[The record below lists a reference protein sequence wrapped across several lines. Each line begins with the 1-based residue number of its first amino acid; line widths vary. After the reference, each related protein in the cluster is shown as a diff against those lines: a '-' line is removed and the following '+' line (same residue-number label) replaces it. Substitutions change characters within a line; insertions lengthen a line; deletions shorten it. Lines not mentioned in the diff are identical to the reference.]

1 MPFFYYY
8 DPYYWMI
15 LVPAMLIALLAQLNV
30 SSTFNRY
37 SRMAS
42 RRGFTGA
49 QAAEAVLRA
58 HGIQNVRIE
67 RVSGRLTDHYDP
79 RSNVIRL
86 SDAVYGSNSIASVG
100 GPEKKSH
107 VVTEKDKRLT
117 AFHEAG
123 HAVQY
128 AVGYGP
134 IKLRS
139 ALVPI
144 CNIGS
149 QLSLILI
156 VIGLLL
162 YSKPLFGVGVLL
174 FATAVVFQLVT
185 LPVEFNAS
193 RRAIASLEG
202 THLLEDDELRGARKV
217 LGAAAMT
224 YVAALLVSLAQLLRF
239 LLAFAGRR
247 RD

>member
-100 GPEKKSH
+100 
-107 VVTEKDKRLT
+107 V
-117 AFHEAG
+117 AAHEAG

-134 IKLRS
+134 L
-139 ALVPI
+139 
-144 CNIGS
+144 
-149 QLSLILI
+149 
-156 VIGLLL
+156 
-162 YSKPLFGVGVLL
+162 
-174 FATAVVFQLVT
+174 
-185 LPVEFNAS
+185 
-193 RRAIASLEG
+193 
-202 THLLEDDELRGARKV
+202 
-217 LGAAAMT
+217 
-224 YVAALLVSLAQLLRF
+224 
-239 LLAFAGRR
+239 
-247 RD
+247 

>member
-1 MPFFYYY
+1 M
-8 DPYYWMI
+8 
-15 LVPAMLIALLAQLNV
+15 

-100 GPEKKSH
+100 
-107 VVTEKDKRLT
+107 V
-117 AFHEAG
+117 AAHEAG

-162 YSKPLFGVGVLL
+162 YSQPLF
-174 FATAVVFQLVT
+174 
-185 LPVEFNAS
+185 EFNAS

>member
-1 MPFFYYY
+1 MPYMGYYGI
-8 DPYYWMI
+8 DMYYI
-15 LVPAMLIALLAQLNV
+15 VLVLPCVLFAFWAQSQVN
-30 SSTFNRY
+30 STFNRY
-37 SRMAS
+37 SRVMS
-42 RRGFTGA
+42 RRGLTGA
-49 QAAEAVLRA
+49 QAAQAVLRA
-58 HGIQNVRIE
+58 NG
-67 RVSGRLTDHYDP
+67 VSGVSIEYVAGKLTDHFDP
-79 RSNVIRL
+79 RTNTIRL
-86 SDAVYGSNSIASVG
+86 SASVYQSTSVASIG
-100 GPEKKSH
+100 
-107 VVTEKDKRLT
+107 V
-117 AFHEAG
+117 AAHEAG

-162 YSKPLFGVGVLL
+162 YSQPLFGVGVLL

>member
-15 LVPAMLIALLAQLNV
+15 LVPAMLIALLAQL
-30 SSTFNRY
+30 
-37 SRMAS
+37 
-42 RRGFTGA
+42 
-49 QAAEAVLRA
+49 
-58 HGIQNVRIE
+58 NVRIE

-100 GPEKKSH
+100 
-107 VVTEKDKRLT
+107 V
-117 AFHEAG
+117 AAHEAG

-149 QLSLILI
+149 QLSLILDRK
-156 VIGLLL
+156 
-162 YSKPLFGVGVLL
+162 S
-174 FATAVVFQLVT
+174 VV
-185 LPVEFNAS
+185 
-193 RRAIASLEG
+193 
-202 THLLEDDELRGARKV
+202 
-217 LGAAAMT
+217 
-224 YVAALLVSLAQLLRF
+224 
-239 LLAFAGRR
+239 
-247 RD
+247 

>member
-100 GPEKKSH
+100 
-107 VVTEKDKRLT
+107 V
-117 AFHEAG
+117 AAHEAG

-156 VIGLLL
+156 
-162 YSKPLFGVGVLL
+162 
-174 FATAVVFQLVT
+174 QLVT

>member
-79 RSNVIRL
+79 RSNVIRHC
-86 SDAVYGSNSIASVG
+86 VG
-100 GPEKKSH
+100 GSGLPRGGPC
-107 VVTEKDKRLT
+107 V
-117 AFHEAG
+117 
-123 HAVQY
+123 AVR
-128 AVGYGP
+128 G
-134 IKLRS
+134 
-139 ALVPI
+139 
-144 CNIGS
+144 
-149 QLSLILI
+149 
-156 VIGLLL
+156 
-162 YSKPLFGVGVLL
+162 GVW
-174 FATAVVFQLVT
+174 
-185 LPVEFNAS
+185 P
-193 RRAIASLEG
+193 
-202 THLLEDDELRGARKV
+202 
-217 LGAAAMT
+217 
-224 YVAALLVSLAQLLRF
+224 Y
-239 LLAFAGRR
+239 
-247 RD
+247 

>member
-30 SSTFNRY
+30 ASTFNRY

-42 RRGFTGA
+42 RRGFTG
-49 QAAEAVLRA
+49 A

-100 GPEKKSH
+100 
-107 VVTEKDKRLT
+107 V
-117 AFHEAG
+117 AAHEAG

-162 YSKPLFGVGVLL
+162 YSQPLFGVGVLL

-217 LGAAAMT
+217 LGPP
-224 YVAALLVSLAQLLRF
+224 
-239 LLAFAGRR
+239 
-247 RD
+247 

>member
-30 SSTFNRY
+30 YSTFNRY

-100 GPEKKSH
+100 
-107 VVTEKDKRLT
+107 V
-117 AFHEAG
+117 AAHEAG

-162 YSKPLFGVGVLL
+162 YSQPLFGVGVLL

>member
-1 MPFFYYY
+1 M
-8 DPYYWMI
+8 
-15 LVPAMLIALLAQLNV
+15 
-30 SSTFNRY
+30 
-37 SRMAS
+37 
-42 RRGFTGA
+42 
-49 QAAEAVLRA
+49 
-58 HGIQNVRIE
+58 
-67 RVSGRLTDHYDP
+67 
-79 RSNVIRL
+79 
-86 SDAVYGSNSIASVG
+86 
-100 GPEKKSH
+100 
-107 VVTEKDKRLT
+107 
-117 AFHEAG
+117 
-123 HAVQY
+123 
-128 AVGYGP
+128 GYGP

-162 YSKPLFGVGVLL
+162 YSQPLFGVGVLL

-202 THLLEDDELRGARKV
+202 ARKV

>member
-100 GPEKKSH
+100 
-107 VVTEKDKRLT
+107 V
-117 AFHEAG
+117 AAHEAG

-149 QLSLILI
+149 QLSLILKS
-156 VIGLLL
+156 VPGGDFAVLSDHVL
-162 YSKPLFGVGVLL
+162 SAGDPAGGV
-174 FATAVVFQLVT
+174 QR
-185 LPVEFNAS
+185 LPPGHCQPGGYPS
-193 RRAIASLEG
+193 
-202 THLLEDDELRGARKV
+202 
-217 LGAAAMT
+217 
-224 YVAALLVSLAQLLRF
+224 
-239 LLAFAGRR
+239 AGGR
-247 RD
+247 

>member
-86 SDAVYGSNSIASVG
+86 SDAVYGSNSIASDRRI
-100 GPEKKSH
+100 PLPAW
-107 VVTEKDKRLT
+107 R
-117 AFHEAG
+117 
-123 HAVQY
+123 
-128 AVGYGP
+128 
-134 IKLRS
+134 
-139 ALVPI
+139 VPI
-144 CNIGS
+144 CWRTMSCG
-149 QLSLILI
+149 
-156 VIGLLL
+156 VPARCWG
-162 YSKPLFGVGVLL
+162 PL
-174 FATAVVFQLVT
+174 
-185 LPVEFNAS
+185 P
-193 RRAIASLEG
+193 
-202 THLLEDDELRGARKV
+202 
-217 LGAAAMT
+217 
-224 YVAALLVSLAQLLRF
+224 
-239 LLAFAGRR
+239 
-247 RD
+247 